1 MGRREGGI
9 RARAEAP
16 GLRGWRLPLRELPR
30 AASGLWVVLAL
41 GVSGVG
47 DGLVPRGGGGARGGG
62 VGLCGVVSSVRR
74 RSPSCPWRAVLPGA
88 RPAPPPPPASAVPS
102 FPAAR
107 PRSVPAPRPPPV
119 ALALSGRAARARGR
133 VRGCVRAPG
142 TRAPAA
148 TRGTPRRLPAAA
160 RSPPGLWP
168 CRGSSPRC
176 ARARPVAAVGAGG
189 DKGGGCAVRPSPV
202 WASASARAP
211 TPPTRPAPRPPV
223 RRPRPVRPV
232 TAGSCSRPRPASV
245 SPSLCPPAARCQ
257 LPAAAA
263 ARRRRRL
270 PEGGTTGGRGAW
282 LGCCV
287 CVCVGKGR
295 GGAPGRS
302 AAGLFRVPFSGPSS
316 RVPSP
321 RARVRRAPSETRPQ
335 IRRGDPLN
343 LSILVSGGKE
353 TNQDSLSNGE

>member
-1 MGRREGGI
+1 M
-9 RARAEAP
+9 
-16 GLRGWRLPLRELPR
+16 
-30 AASGLWVVLAL
+30 V
-41 GVSGVG
+41 GVSPFESFLAPQAAFGWCWPLG
-47 DGLVPRGGGGARGGG
+47 CRGLGMVSCRVAGGGARGGG

-232 TAGSCSRPRPASV
+232 TAGSCSRPAPPRCLP
-245 SPSLCPPAARCQ
+245 LCARLPPAASCPPPPP
-257 LPAAAA
+257 PAAAA
-263 ARRRRRL
+263 ASLR
-270 PEGGTTGGRGAW
+270 EGR
-282 LGCCV
+282 
-287 CVCVGKGR
+287 R
-295 GGAPGRS
+295 GGG
-302 AAGLFRVPFSGPSS
+302 
-316 RVPSP
+316 
-321 RARVRRAPSETRPQ
+321 AR
-335 IRRGDPLN
+335 G
-343 LSILVSGGKE
+343 
-353 TNQDSLSNGE
+353 